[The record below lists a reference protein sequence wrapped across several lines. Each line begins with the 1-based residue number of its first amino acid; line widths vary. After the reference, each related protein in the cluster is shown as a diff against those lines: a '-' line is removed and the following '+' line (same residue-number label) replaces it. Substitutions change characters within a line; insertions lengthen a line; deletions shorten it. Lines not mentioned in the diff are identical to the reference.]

1 MIIELISIITFK
13 SRTFKRWIERFHNKI
28 QAILQDELEAA
39 KVRLKEELIPLNH
52 SVKKLQSMVEEIQPS
67 MAFSKEFLDAY
78 TRIDRTIHKLED
90 ENEAFD
96 TRNTLLNEKKRASDR
111 LKTQLQTI
119 LRVIEST
126 INEQMSEI
134 SDFVSYENDNPP
146 VLGIKE
152 YNSYSFETPRDT
164 GTGTNYKGMLIYD
177 ISILRSTVLPAL
189 AHDSLLFP
197 NVSDES
203 IGRILELYTKEKQ
216 KQIFISFDRDKKYD
230 AATQLIIKENTVL
243 KLDTDG
249 QALFGW
255 KWGRKDAENE
265 KPI

>member
-96 TRNTLLNEKKRASDR
+96 TRNTLQNEK
-111 LKTQLQTI
+111 
-119 LRVIEST
+119 
-126 INEQMSEI
+126 NEQ
-134 SDFVSYENDNPP
+134 VTGLKHSYRR
-146 VLGIKE
+146 
-152 YNSYSFETPRDT
+152 F
-164 GTGTNYKGMLIYD
+164 
-177 ISILRSTVLPAL
+177 
-189 AHDSLLFP
+189 
-197 NVSDES
+197 
-203 IGRILELYTKEKQ
+203 
-216 KQIFISFDRDKKYD
+216 
-230 AATQLIIKENTVL
+230 
-243 KLDTDG
+243 
-249 QALFGW
+249 
-255 KWGRKDAENE
+255 
-265 KPI
+265 